1 MSFMASWFVTTIA
14 CAVAIWLVPG
24 ITAVGGSIVGPAV
37 FALALAIINASIKPV
52 LQLLNAP
59 FTIIT
64 LGIGYICVNALLLE
78 LASFLS
84 RNIFHAGVTINSFG
98 AAFVGAIV
106 ISLVSMFVGS
116 VTGLDADKDDR

>member
-24 ITAVGGSIVGPAV
+24 FTAVGGSIVGPVV
-37 FALALAIINASIKPV
+37 FALALAMINASIKPI

-59 FTIIT
+59 FTVIT
-64 LGIGYICVNALLLE
+64 LGIGYICVNAFLLE

-84 RNIFHAGVTINSFG
+84 RNIFNAGVTINSFG
-98 AAFVGAIV
+98 TAFIGAIV
-106 ISLVSMFVGS
+106 ISLVTIFVGGI
-116 VTGLDADKDDR
+116 TGLDADQDD

>member
-64 LGIGYICVNALLLE
+64 LGIGYICVNAMLLE

-84 RNIFHAGVTINSFG
+84 RNIFHAGVVINSFG
-98 AAFVGAIV
+98 AAFFGAIV
-106 ISLVSMFVGS
+106 ISLVTIVVGS
-116 VTGLDADKDDR
+116 ITGLDVEDDRR